1 MQKLVFFLL
10 CIIVS
15 LTGCVTVQT
24 TTTESATEDVLE
36 LNLPHYNGPRKIIYV
51 FDLKNSSEFDDPKI
65 GRGMAKMLTTALVD
79 SKRFKVVERSP
90 EMIKSIL
97 EEQRFSQSA
106 VVDEQTAARI
116 GKLLGAQAVVV
127 GEVSEF
133 GIRKTGV
140 YTGFT
145 GSRNITTRIV
155 IDAKMVSVETGEI
168 ISAATGIGTCTTSSS
183 GTGAVLSFEYGTEGF
198 DETSIGIATRKAIY
212 QLVEKIAMEVE
223 RL

>member
-1 MQKLVFFLL
+1 MKKTILL
-10 CIIVS
+10 LSGVILL

-24 TTTESATEDVLE
+24 TTTTESATEEVPQ
-36 LNLPHYNGPRKIIYV
+36 LNLPPYNGPRKIVYV
-51 FDLKNSSEFDDPKI
+51 FDLKNKSEFDDPKI
-65 GRGMAKMLTTALVD
+65 GRGIAKMMTTAMVD
-79 SKRFKVVERSP
+79 SNRFKVVERSP
-90 EMIKSIL
+90 EMIKNIL
-97 EEQRFSQSA
+97 EEQKFGLSGI
-106 VVDEQTAARI
+106 VDEQTAARV

-140 YTGFT
+140 YTGLT

-155 IDAKMVSVETGEI
+155 IDAKMVNVETGEI

-198 DETSIGIATRKAIY
+198 DETTIGIATRKAVY
-212 QLVEKIAMEVE
+212 QLVEKMAKIV
-223 RL
+223 R